1 LAIHTTPSYT
11 YEYKANPG
19 FFWLSCCSV

>member
-1 LAIHTTPSYT
+1 LAKHTTPSYT